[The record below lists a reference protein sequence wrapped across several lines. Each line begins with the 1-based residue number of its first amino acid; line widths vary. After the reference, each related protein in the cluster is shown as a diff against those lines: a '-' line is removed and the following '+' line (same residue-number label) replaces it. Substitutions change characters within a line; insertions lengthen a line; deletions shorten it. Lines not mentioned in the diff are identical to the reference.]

1 MNSQVFFMHF
11 AKNISYL
18 SSFFLNTFFKK
29 KKKKKK
35 NHYARVAVCQNL
47 TKKVIC
53 LALPEKKQTI
63 QFLKVD
69 SVKYLSI

>member
-18 SSFFLNTFFKK
+18 SSFFLKNVFFFL
-29 KKKKKK
+29 KKKK

>member
-18 SSFFLNTFFKK
+18 SSFFLNTFFFF
-29 KKKKKK
+29 KKKKK

>member
-18 SSFFLNTFFKK
+18 SSFFLNTFFFF
-29 KKKKKK
+29 KKK
-35 NHYARVAVCQNL
+35 NKSHYARVAVCQNL

>member
-18 SSFFLNTFFKK
+18 SSFFLNTFFFFKK
-29 KKKKKK
+29 KKKS
-35 NHYARVAVCQNL
+35 HYARVAVCQNL

>member
-18 SSFFLNTFFKK
+18 SSFFLNTFFLKK
-29 KKKKKK
+29 KKKS
-35 NHYARVAVCQNL
+35 HYARVAVCQNL

>member
-18 SSFFLNTFFKK
+18 SSFFLNTFFFKK
-29 KKKKKK
+29 KKKKS
-35 NHYARVAVCQNL
+35 HYARVAVCQNL

-69 SVKYLSI
+69 SVKYLSK

>member
-18 SSFFLNTFFKK
+18 SSFFLNTFFFF
-29 KKKKKK
+29 KKKK

>member
-18 SSFFLNTFFKK
+18 SSFFLNTFFFLKK
-29 KKKKKK
+29 KKKS
-35 NHYARVAVCQNL
+35 HYARVAVCQNL

>member
-1 MNSQVFFMHF
+1 MHF

-18 SSFFLNTFFKK
+18 SSFFLNTFFFFKK
-29 KKKKKK
+29 KKKS
-35 NHYARVAVCQNL
+35 HYARVAVCQNL

>member
-18 SSFFLNTFFKK
+18 SSFFLNTFFFL
-29 KKKKKK
+29 KKKKK

>member
-18 SSFFLNTFFKK
+18 SSFFLNTFFFFF
-29 KKKKKK
+29 KKKK

>member
-18 SSFFLNTFFKK
+18 SSFFLNTFFFFL
-29 KKKKKK
+29 KKKK

>member
-18 SSFFLNTFFKK
+18 SSFFLNTFFF

-35 NHYARVAVCQNL
+35 NHYARVAVCQNS